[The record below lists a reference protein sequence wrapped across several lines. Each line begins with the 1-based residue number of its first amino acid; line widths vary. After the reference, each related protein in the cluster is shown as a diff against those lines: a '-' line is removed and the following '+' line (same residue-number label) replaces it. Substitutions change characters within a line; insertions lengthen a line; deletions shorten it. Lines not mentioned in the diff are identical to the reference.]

1 MPHPQVHNT
10 CFFKGHK
17 QVPSGPGACLI
28 ANPPYVPAPDNDILM
43 PALWGGVDGAVLTR
57 ELLTLGFDRCMLL
70 ISGGRC
76 ARGQGSY
83 RQELQ
88 WFASMTTLVQGYQ
101 SSLEVVDC
109 LLNCMVGA
117 STVTRPSRCQPRT
130 SILTPSCLS
139 SSTLPTPPSQPLQ
152 PTATPSSPCSTPPS
166 RVTW

>member
-1 MPHPQVHNT
+1 MHNT

-76 ARGQGSY
+76 ARGA
-83 RQELQ
+83 RE
-88 WFASMTTLVQGYQ
+88 
-101 SSLEVVDC
+101 
-109 LLNCMVGA
+109 
-117 STVTRPSRCQPRT
+117 
-130 SILTPSCLS
+130 LS
-139 SSTLPTPPSQPLQ
+139 SGVAVVCQHDHSGAGVPVQP
-152 PTATPSSPCSTPPS
+152 
-166 RVTW
+166 